1 MIGPVP
7 RIIASPRLFLLA
19 VCQVWIRFLMVSM
32 LVFNSLA
39 KGGMLANQQVTTAVQ
54 RQDRLLFMRIEIL
67 LIFVEVPIFVEV
79 QKSYVDQYI
88 RDLFV
93 VLISHEDFATPIPAR
108 TSQCNRIS

>member
-67 LIFVEVPIFVEV
+67 LIFVEV
-79 QKSYVDQYI
+79 QKSYVDQHI

-93 VLISHEDFATPIPAR
+93 VLILHEDFATPIPAR

>member
-1 MIGPVP
+1 
-7 RIIASPRLFLLA
+7 
-19 VCQVWIRFLMVSM
+19 MVSM

-67 LIFVEVPIFVEV
+67 LIFVEV
-79 QKSYVDQYI
+79 QKSYVDQHI

>member
-1 MIGPVP
+1 
-7 RIIASPRLFLLA
+7 
-19 VCQVWIRFLMVSM
+19 VWIRFLMVSM
-32 LVFNSLA
+32 LGFNSLA

-67 LIFVEVPIFVEV
+67 LIFVEV
-79 QKSYVDQYI
+79 QKSYVDQHI

>member
-1 MIGPVP
+1 
-7 RIIASPRLFLLA
+7 
-19 VCQVWIRFLMVSM
+19 
-32 LVFNSLA
+32 
-39 KGGMLANQQVTTAVQ
+39 VQ

-67 LIFVEVPIFVEV
+67 LIFVEV
-79 QKSYVDQYI
+79 QKSYVDQHI

>member
-1 MIGPVP
+1 MIGPLP

-39 KGGMLANQQVTTAVQ
+39 KGNMLASQQVATAVQ

-67 LIFVEVPIFVEV
+67 LIYVEVR
-79 QKSYVDQYI
+79 KTYVDQHI

-93 VLISHEDFATPIPAR
+93 VLISHEDFAAPVPAR